1 MENKEYIIEI
11 TETLCKEVIVI
22 ADNENDARDRVK
34 EAYYNGEIVLDSS
47 DFLSVEFPT
56 RENEE

>member
-22 ADNENDARDRVK
+22 ADNENDARDRAK